1 MDTTA
6 EKISSARSR
15 LEKLTAKDQ
24 ERRESA
30 IRAAF
35 PAREMADAQAELE
48 RLETEAR
55 NEAARVQ
62 LRGLAAGIRLHR
74 TALEGA
80 VMEGDKQLRR
90 VLDAM
95 ATHLEGIRGNRQKF
109 FEVAETLSP
118 GFTSDPVPETQE
130 SRAAKDRARSLIS
143 ELREAGVDLDAALDS
158 STGRLSP
165 FDKIQGLPAGELGA
179 EIWGI
184 FIAVKKPEKPEKLAR
199 PLKR

>member
-1 MDTTA
+1 
-6 EKISSARSR
+6 
-15 LEKLTAKDQ
+15 
-24 ERRESA
+24 
-30 IRAAF
+30 
-35 PAREMADAQAELE
+35 
-48 RLETEAR
+48 
-55 NEAARVQ
+55 
-62 LRGLAAGIRLHR
+62 
-74 TALEGA
+74 
-80 VMEGDKQLRR
+80 
-90 VLDAM
+90 M
-95 ATHLEGIRGNRQKF
+95 ATHLDAIRAGRQRF

-118 GFTSDPVPETQE
+118 GITQDVALESPE

-143 ELREAGVDLDAALDS
+143 ELREAGVDLEAVLDS